1 MEGQA
6 GEGPSVRPG
15 YVGELGSNG
24 LTSATHVTLERTH
37 ATLGRKNNAQTES
50 HDAGSLRTE
59 TVYNSGVEIDD

>member
-1 MEGQA
+1 MEGY
-6 GEGPSVRPG
+6 GPSVRPG

-37 ATLGRKNNAQTES
+37 ATLGRKINAQTEI

-59 TVYNSGVEIDD
+59 TVL